1 MSRQTV
7 RSADPKKVSSELFTL
22 TYGSL
27 VAQMLKDYESDE
39 EVNKQ
44 LDRMGYNIGLRLIE
58 DFLARTNVGRC
69 YDFRDTAEKLQMA
82 FKMYLGISPSITNWS
97 PAGDEFS
104 LILESNPLTEFVE
117 LPESHA
123 TLKYSNIIPGVIRGA
138 LEMCFPLKQPWFMV
152 YRNYEAD
159 PFFGLAAKCVRV
171 SPTDVPYVDNAT
183 HVKVE
188 FGDHDSLDLSV
199 QLVPTSGY
207 RHQNALRVSPTGGAQ
222 VELDL
227 PVDYVDCNSCK
238 ILRHPYAGKTACSL
252 MVTGEHVAN
261 PPSAC
266 HFIYRLFC
274 GATKI
279 PIYDESCK
287 KHH

>member
-1 MSRQTV
+1 MCWKVLVLSTTCCALFLGARAQVNV
-7 RSADPKKVSSELFTL
+7 RDPEL
-22 TYGSL
+22 G
-27 VAQMLKDYESDE
+27 
-39 EVNKQ
+39 
-44 LDRMGYNIGLRLIE
+44 
-58 DFLARTNVGRC
+58 
-69 YDFRDTAEKLQMA
+69 
-82 FKMYLGISPSITNWS
+82 
-97 PAGDEFS
+97 EFQDDG
-104 LILESNPLTEFVE
+104 
-117 LPESHA
+117 
-123 TLKYSNIIPGVIRGA
+123 K
-138 LEMCFPLKQPWFMV
+138 CFPLKQPWFMV

-183 HVKVE
+183 HLKVE

-227 PVDYVDCNSCK
+227 PIDYVDCNSCK
-238 ILRHPYAGKTACSL
+238 ILRHPYAGKAACSL

-266 HFIYRLFC
+266 HFIYRLLC